1 MKVIESFT
9 EGKLRDAALSEDK
22 IIVTKNFIAVLDGAT
37 SKTAPKLDGKAGGR
51 FAVDTAEPLFDRLP
65 ADIDVFGA
73 VRLLSEGLKAETQ
86 KHALPGT
93 AEPPTYGL
101 LVYSAAR
108 REIWRVGDAHFM
120 ADGKVFMGSKEID
133 DITVAARAAMVDAM
147 LQRGMAV
154 KEILS
159 NDVGR
164 NFIQPLL
171 NVQHYL
177 ANNAEARYGYG
188 VIDGRDVPEKFIEVF
203 KVPDAREIVFAS
215 DGYPQLLP
223 TLAESEK
230 YLFDLLQEDPLL
242 YRGFKSTKAL
252 APGQV
257 SYDDRAYIRFTP

>member
-1 MKVIESFT
+1 MKTIESFT
-9 EGKLRDAALSEDK
+9 EGKLQDASLSEDK
-22 IIVTKNFIAVLDGAT
+22 IIVTKNFVVVLDGAT
-37 SKTAPKLDGKAGGR
+37 SKTSPKLDGKAGGR
-51 FAVDTAEPLFDRLP
+51 FAVDTAEPLFERLP

-73 VRLLSEGLKAETQ
+73 VRALSGGLRAETQ

-101 LVYSAAR
+101 LAYSIAR

-120 ADGKVFMGSKEID
+120 VDGNAFMGSKEID
-133 DITVAARAAMVDAM
+133 DITIAARAAMVDAM

-177 ANNAEARYGYG
+177 ANNIEARYGYG
-188 VIDGRDVPEKFIEVF
+188 VIDGREVPEKFIEVF
-203 KVPDAREIVFAS
+203 KVPDAKEIVFAS
-215 DGYPQLLP
+215 DGYPQLFP

-230 YLFDLLQEDPLL
+230 NLFDLLKQDPLL
-242 YRGFKSTKAL
+242 YKDFKATKAL